1 VLTRVETKDILPLI
15 GVLIGWLLK
24 ELSDT
29 LRHKSQQRVELGSA
43 LVGLM
48 QLDAELSR
56 LSTFLE
62 FHKNRDI
69 SWEEYEKIRRETA
82 ERYLKRTDPVKAV
95 ESAVIQLA
103 RHDPTQAS
111 SLKDIPQLLT
121 AFHQIGLQP
130 ISANTA
136 DYIKWLS
143 TLEVIVQMSET
154 VLKKLILRLA
164 WLHGPLTWCRV
175 KLQWRRQRSSLAK
188 KNRQFTEQLISSL
201 YAKKA
206 EHSKPKHANNG
217 AVEQ

>member
-1 VLTRVETKDILPLI
+1 MLTTLETKDILPLI

-29 LRHKSQQRVELGSA
+29 LRHRFQQRAELGSA
-43 LVGLM
+43 LVGLL

-62 FHKNRDI
+62 FHKNRQI
-69 SWEEYEKIRRETA
+69 SWEEYEKIRQETA

-111 SLKDIPQLLT
+111 SLKDIPNLLT

-130 ISANTA
+130 ISADAEN
-136 DYIKWLS
+136 YIKWLS

-154 VLKKLILRLA
+154 ILKKLILKLA

-188 KNRQFTEQLISSL
+188 KNRQFTEQLLSNL
-201 YAKKA
+201 YAEKA
-206 EHSKPKHANNG
+206 QRSKAKQANKD
-217 AVEQ
+217 AAEQ